1 MRIYNPNPKHEGP
14 VIRGGKDAA
23 PMDLTL
29 NEAFLLLNHTTDCRQ
44 VPGKRQY
51 IGIKENKIYIFQ
63 DDNAGGYHGY
73 RISGNEVVRNFTA
86 LASWVAMKLGVNI
99 KRLSRMSL

>member
-1 MRIYNPNPKHEGP
+1 MALLKSNKSPVPLQIVIFVTLLSALIAERSLFMTGP
-14 VIRGGKDAA
+14 EVR
-23 PMDLTL
+23 
-29 NEAFLLLNHTTDCRQ
+29 
-44 VPGKRQY
+44 
-51 IGIKENKIYIFQ
+51 Q

-86 LASWVAMKLGVNI
+86 LASWAAMKLGVTI